1 MFTVHCSKYIVG
13 MYNYFQDVITS
24 GSSVIE
30 TAAILR
36 KEGLRVQEVVV
47 FLDRQQGGKL
57 NLEKNGINV
66 HSVVT
71 VNQLFDILLE
81 AGKVSKDQKAEVE
94 RFLQNNSYVEVVHHP
109 ATSISG
115 QISDSNNSPPARSSS
130 SVMKMN
136 LSKRMENSH
145 CSVVKKL
152 FGIMIEKKSNLCL
165 AVDVTTCQELLDVAT
180 KLASKICVLK
190 THVDML
196 DDWHPDMRVKLK
208 KLSEEK
214 KFLLFEDRKLADIG
228 NTVQAQFHHG
238 LYQISSWADF
248 VTVHGLPGPGLLQSI
263 NSSKCKA
270 LIVAQMS
277 SKGNLADSNYAK
289 KCVEMIISSSSAQEE
304 NAAAVGIIAQSRL
317 EDSRPDII
325 QMTPGVQLQSKGDLL
340 GQTYNTPS
348 DAIINRGADIIIVG
362 RGITKHSDPLNEA
375 EKYREEGWE
384 SLMRRVISS

>member
-1 MFTVHCSKYIVG
+1 MQGVTVGIT
-13 MYNYFQDVITS
+13 YNFQDVITS

-57 NLEKNGINV
+57 NLENNGINV
-66 HSVVT
+66 RSVVT
-71 VNQLFDILLE
+71 VNELFDSLLE
-81 AGKVSKDQKAEVE
+81 AGKVTKDQKAEVE
-94 RFLQNNSYVEVVHHP
+94 KFLQNNSYVPAQVV
-109 ATSISG
+109 
-115 QISDSNNSPPARSSS
+115 PARRS

-136 LSKRMENSH
+136 LAKRMENSH

-152 FGIMIEKKSNLCL
+152 FGIMIEKESNLCL
-165 AVDVTTCQELLDVAT
+165 AIDVTTCQELLDVVT

-196 DDWHPDMRVKLK
+196 DDWHPEMRVKLK
-208 KLSEEK
+208 KLSEEMN
-214 KFLLFEDRKLADIG
+214 FLLFEDRKLADIA
-228 NTVQAQFHHG
+228 NTVQAQFHQG

-270 LIVAQMS
+270 LIVAEMS

-289 KCVEMIISSSSAQEE
+289 KCVEMISTTQE
-304 NAAAVGIIAQSRL
+304 NAIGMISQSRL

-325 QMTPGVQLQSKGDLL
+325 QMTPGVQLESKGDLL

-348 DAIINRGADIIIVG
+348 DAINRGADIIIVG

-375 EKYREEGWE
+375 EKYRQEGWK
-384 SLMRRVISS
+384 SLMQRVL